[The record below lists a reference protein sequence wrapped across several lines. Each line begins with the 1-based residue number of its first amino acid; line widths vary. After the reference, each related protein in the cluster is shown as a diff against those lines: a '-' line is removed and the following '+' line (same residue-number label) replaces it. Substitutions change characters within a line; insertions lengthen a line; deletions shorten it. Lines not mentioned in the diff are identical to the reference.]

1 MKKDKAKEI
10 HDLLDEI
17 RAIKYLAIEDEYHDL
32 EYLANRLKEAKPFNY
47 PRMAKRLREVEK
59 MAIKFVRLEI
69 GMLAEELN
77 NELEK
82 L

>member
-17 RAIKYLAIEDEYHDL
+17 REIEYLADDDKYHDL
-32 EYLANRLKEAKPFNY
+32 EFLAKRLKEAKPFNY
-47 PRMAKRLREVEK
+47 PRMAKRLWKIEK
-59 MAIKFVRLEI
+59 MATKFVRMEI